1 LVFLRWLSD
10 IKPETKTHAPSSF
23 PKTLSIVSSAETN
36 PRPSSSAKREHVN
49 QLPSQSK
56 VSKVTPTER
65 EQLLNTP
72 IQTERSSSKILSELD
87 NIPSVGEKIHLFNA
101 RDKETPQKDRFVKG
115 TPSKQRIVVP
125 VVENVPEANDPDAS
139 FNEIFA
145 L

>member
-1 LVFLRWLSD
+1 
-10 IKPETKTHAPSSF
+10 
-23 PKTLSIVSSAETN
+23 
-36 PRPSSSAKREHVN
+36 
-49 QLPSQSK
+49 LPSQSK

-101 RDKETPQKDRFVKG
+101 RDKETPQKDRIVNKG

-125 VVENVPEANDPDAS
+125 VVENAPEANDPDAS